1 MTSCRKRIQGLL
13 RSKQPA
19 PKASTKPI
27 QSTESPKWLSAVPNV
42 CMSITHKSANKLKTS
57 QTIQLKESVI
67 QGDNAPSTSTPT
79 KTRPS
84 TMSDSR
90 AFLSKSDNLQQRLD
104 SFRDVLDQVSYI
116 PVEDDVFDEGEFTDA
131 PSWLSSQ
138 PDLCGKQ
145 RDSLT
150 SNGSTWSFLDD
161 RRTSMPL
168 FPELDSSSEDD
179 IRCASL
185 HSQPT
190 SRRTSLH
197 SMQTAPRK
205 QTGFEMF
212 ELGITTSMPMLV
224 MPKELRRSSLGPDVS
239 AQTLT
244 PSQLRRSSNIFPT
257 TPKMSSHRLRRAS
270 ISTESMISPPRQRR
284 ASISGLYTQ
293 SMTPTQLRRS
303 SHILPATPEMS
314 RSSIGSVSPPRQRRA
329 SISGLQTHSMTPT
342 QLRRSSHFLPVT
354 PDVSITSI
362 GSNSPPRQR
371 RTSISGVPSSMGS
384 KPKGSSVTTWTK
396 LKKITAPRLRTTERK
411 QSTWTSPTMG
421 TPPWFPSITAE
432 MKGTA
437 KPSQTTTRK
446 HWFSKNNMTM
456 NI

>member
-13 RSKQPA
+13 RSKQPT

-27 QSTESPKWLSAVPNV
+27 QSTESPRWLSAVPNV
-42 CMSITHKSANKLKTS
+42 CMSIPKKSANKLKASRTMHM
-57 QTIQLKESVI
+57 KEPVM

-79 KTRPS
+79 KNRTS
-84 TMSDSR
+84 TTSDTR
-90 AFLSKSDNLQQRLD
+90 AFLSNSDNLQQRLD
-104 SFRDVLDQVSYI
+104 SFRGGLDQVSYI
-116 PVEDDVFDEGEFTDA
+116 PVEDDVFDEYEFTDA

-138 PDLCGKQ
+138 PDLVGNQ

-150 SNGSTWSFLDD
+150 SNCSTWSFLDD

-179 IRCASL
+179 IRRASL
-185 HSQPT
+185 HSLPT
-190 SRRTSLH
+190 TRRTSLH

-224 MPKELRRSSLGPDVS
+224 MPKELRRSSLGPDIS

-244 PSQLRRSSNIFPT
+244 PTQLRRSSNIIPT
-257 TPKMSSHRLRRAS
+257 TPKMSSHRPRRAS
-270 ISTESMISPPRQRR
+270 IGTESIKSPPRQRR

-314 RSSIGSVSPPRQRRA
+314 RTSISSVSPPRQRRA

-342 QLRRSSHFLPVT
+342 QLRQSSYILPVT
-354 PDVSITSI
+354 PDISRTSI

-371 RTSISGVPSSMGS
+371 RASISGVPSSIGS
-384 KPKGSSVTTWTK
+384 KPKGSTWNK

-411 QSTWTSPTMG
+411 QSTWVSPTMG
-421 TPPWFPSITAE
+421 TPPWFPSVITE
-432 MKGTA
+432 IKKTA
-437 KPSQTTTRK
+437 KPSKTTTGK
-446 HWFSKNNMTM
+446 HWFSKNNMAM
-456 NI
+456 NV